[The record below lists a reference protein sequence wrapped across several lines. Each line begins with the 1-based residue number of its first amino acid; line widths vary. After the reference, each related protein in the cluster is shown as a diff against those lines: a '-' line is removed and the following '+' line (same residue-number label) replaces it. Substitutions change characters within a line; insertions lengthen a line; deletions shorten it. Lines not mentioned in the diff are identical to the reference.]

1 LKAYQLLEE
10 TKISPL
16 LHNRSTQYSAI
27 VITVSVVLL
36 FLAASLFAASRQA
49 FIVWAAPLVLL
60 LVILAFV
67 RLDAFYLLLLFFVPL
82 SLQLRFIM
90 DDPPADI
97 FLPTEPM
104 LILLLFILFFK
115 TVANRELN
123 PETFKNPVT
132 VVVIVMLLWMLI
144 TSLTSSM
151 PLVSLKM
158 TAARLWFIGGFYL
171 LAIPL
176 FARGNFM
183 ERAFKMLIAGMVPVV
198 IYNMTGLA
206 QAGMFNQQAAHSTMW
221 PLFND
226 HTSFGAALAFLIPL
240 SLWLT
245 FTRRRLLTGALWGI
259 ISLILL
265 TGLLF
270 SYSRAAWIS
279 MAGATVLAALILFR
293 IPWKIII
300 PATLSVIFVVII
312 SWTSIVSFLES
323 NRQDSSTDLAEH
335 IRSAANITTDAS
347 NLERINRWKAAGRM
361 IAEKPVLGWGPGTY
375 QFLYAPY
382 QLPAERTIISTNF
395 GDRGNAHSEYIGAA
409 ADSGVPGALIYV
421 TLLVLLFIQGI
432 RFTIVSTDKK
442 ERWLMIALLSGLFTY
457 FIHGFLN
464 NFLDTD
470 KLSAPFWLSIAA
482 IVVLTARGRENRS
495 HHHSSTISQVG

>member
-1 LKAYQLLEE
+1 
-10 TKISPL
+10 
-16 LHNRSTQYSAI
+16 LHNRSTQYSAV

-36 FLAASLFAASRQA
+36 FLAASLYAASRQA
-49 FIVWAAPLVLL
+49 YIVWSVPVVLL
-60 LVILAFV
+60 LVYLAFA

-90 DDPPADI
+90 DDPPADL

-115 TVANRELN
+115 TVASRELDPGIFRN
-123 PETFKNPVT
+123 RVT
-132 VVVIVMLLWMLI
+132 VVVAVMILWMLI

-151 PLVSLKM
+151 PMVSFKM

-176 FARGNFM
+176 FNRGNFM

-245 FTRRRLLTGALWGI
+245 ITRRRFLTGTFWGI
-259 ISLILL
+259 ISLVLL

-279 MAGATVLAALILFR
+279 IAGALLLAVILLLR
-293 IPWKIII
+293 IPWKVII
-300 PATLSVIFVVII
+300 PALLSIIIVVIV
-312 SWTSIVSFLES
+312 SWSSIVSFLES

-361 IAEKPVLGWGPGTY
+361 IAEKPLLGWGPGTY

-409 ADSGVPGALIYV
+409 ADSGVPGALIYIALLV
-421 TLLVLLFIQGI
+421 TLFIKGI
-432 RFTIVSTDKK
+432 RFTIFPTDKK
-442 ERWLMIALLSGLFTY
+442 SRWLMIALLSGLFTY

-470 KLSAPFWLSIAA
+470 KLSAPFWISIAA
-482 IVVLTARGRENRS
+482 IVVLT
-495 HHHSSTISQVG
+495 SQGGGSLSRHRPRATAHKAAPDIGN

>member
-1 LKAYQLLEE
+1 M
-10 TKISPL
+10 
-16 LHNRSTQYSAI
+16 HNRSTQYSATA
-27 VITVSVVLL
+27 ITVFVVLL
-36 FLAASLFAASRQA
+36 FLAASLFAASRQMYLM
-49 FIVWAAPLVLL
+49 WSLPLILM
-60 LVILAFV
+60 LVIIAFV
-67 RLDAFYLLLLFFVPL
+67 RLDAFYLIMLFFVPL

-115 TVANRELN
+115 IVASRELN
-123 PETFKNPVT
+123 LNSFNNPVT
-132 VVVIVMLLWMLI
+132 IIVAVMLLWMLI
-144 TSLTSSM
+144 TSLASSM
-151 PLVSLKM
+151 PMVSIKM
-158 TAARLWFIGGFYL
+158 TAARLWFIGGFYMM
-171 LAIPL
+171 AIPL
-176 FARGNFM
+176 FVRRNFM
-183 ERAFKMLIAGMVPVV
+183 ERAFKVLIAGMVPVV
-198 IYNMTGLA
+198 IYNMNGLS

-245 FTRRRLLTGALWGI
+245 FTRRRVLTGAAWGVA
-259 ISLILL
+259 SVILL

-279 MAGATVLAALILFR
+279 MAGAAVLAVLMIFR
-293 IPWKIII
+293 IPWKLII
-300 PATLSVIFVVII
+300 PATLSLILVVLI
-312 SWTSIVSFLES
+312 SWSSIVSFLES

-361 IAEKPVLGWGPGTY
+361 IAERPVLGWGPGTY
-375 QFLYAPY
+375 QFVYAPY

-409 ADSGVPGALIYV
+409 ADSGVPGALIYIA
-421 TLLVLLFIQGI
+421 LLVSVFIPGV
-432 RFTIVSTDKK
+432 RFTLFSINKK
-442 ERWLMIALLSGLFTY
+442 KRWLMIALLSGLFTY

-470 KLSAPFWLSIAA
+470 KLSAPFWMSIAA
-482 IVVLTARGRENRS
+482 IVVITGKR
-495 HHHSSTISQVG
+495 I